1 MFSVIVLDFDGFLN
15 QKNILNLFHFKE
27 KLTSINF

>member
-1 MFSVIVLDFDGFLN
+1 MFSVIVLDFDGILN
-15 QKNILNLFHFKE
+15 KKIILNLFYFKE

>member
-15 QKNILNLFHFKE
+15 QKNILNLFYFKE
-27 KLTSINF
+27 NLTSINF

>member
-15 QKNILNLFHFKE
+15 QKNILNLFYFEE

>member
-15 QKNILNLFHFKE
+15 QKNNLNLFYFKE